1 MLYENI
7 LNGITDRAKEIFGE
21 ELVGIYLHGSMAMG
35 CFQPQKSD
43 IDLLIVI
50 RNNISDIQKAA
61 FMDHVIE
68 YNKIAPSKGI
78 ELSIVKQE
86 CCKHFLYPT
95 PFELH
100 FSNAHLQWYL
110 DNPADYIRK
119 MRGTD
124 KDLAAHFTIIKA
136 YGIVLYGAGINE
148 VFADVPRNNYIDSI
162 WADIEGAREEIL
174 ENPVYIILDLCRVAA
189 FLKDNLILSKKQG
202 GDWGLQNVS
211 PRFHALISE
220 AKQCYISGEDM
231 TADPEEAKAFAD
243 DMLPL
248 IENLRANPH

>member
-7 LNGITDRAKEIFGE
+7 LNGITDQAKEIFGE
-21 ELVGIYLHGSMAMG
+21 ELVSIYLHGSMAMG

-50 RNNISDIQKAA
+50 RNNISDSQKTA

-78 ELSIVKQE
+78 ELSIVKLE
-86 CCKHFLYPT
+86 YCRHFLYPT

-100 FSNAHLQWYL
+100 FSNAHLQWYM
-110 DNPADYIRK
+110 DNPVDYVLK
-119 MRGTD
+119 MKGTD
-124 KDLAAHFTIIKA
+124 RDLAAHFTIIKA
-136 YGIVLYGAGINE
+136 YGIVLYGAGING
-148 VFADVPRNNYIDSI
+148 VFADVPRDKYIDSI
-162 WADIEGAREEIL
+162 WADIEGARAEIL
-174 ENPVYIILDLCRVAA
+174 ENPVYIILNLCRVAA

-202 GDWGLQNVS
+202 GDWGLQNLS
-211 PRFHALISE
+211 PRFHSLISE
-220 AKQCYISGEDM
+220 AKRCYISGEDM

-248 IENLRANPH
+248 IESLRANPH